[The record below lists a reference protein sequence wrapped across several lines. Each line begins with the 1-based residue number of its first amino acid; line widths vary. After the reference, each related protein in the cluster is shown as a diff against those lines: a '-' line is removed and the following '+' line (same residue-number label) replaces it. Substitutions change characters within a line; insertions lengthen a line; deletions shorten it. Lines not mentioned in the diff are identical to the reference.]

1 MLKMK
6 TQCETCQRS
15 LPAQAEAYICSYECT
30 YCVDCCTVH
39 ASRCPNC
46 RGELV
51 RRPRRQESSNEGG

>member
-15 LPAQAEAYICSYECT
+15 LSAQAEAYICSYECT

-46 RGELV
+46 RWELV
-51 RRPRRQESSNEGG
+51 RRPRRQEASNEGG